1 MCVKFCVY
9 LSYGCG
15 NEANLNKIKYTMN
28 KIYLDQIEKAKSLVA
43 GVQKQ
48 KDALQQKGITVEVS
62 KLTSLQQALIE
73 SSKKQ
78 EDAEQQL
85 KKLRDEAHSCLET
98 LKNACNELKVPI
110 KNNFP
115 IEQWCNFG
123 IPDKR

>member
-1 MCVKFCVY
+1 
-9 LSYGCG
+9 
-15 NEANLNKIKYTMN
+15 MN
-28 KIYLDQIEKAKSLVA
+28 KIYFDQIEKAKSLVE

-48 KDALQQKGITVEVS
+48 KDVLQQKGITVEVS
-62 KLTSLQQALIE
+62 KLTALQQALVE

-78 EDAEQQL
+78 EEAEQNL

-98 LKNACNELKVPI
+98 LKNAYNELKTPI

-115 IEQWCNFG
+115 MEQWNSFG

>member
-1 MCVKFCVY
+1 
-9 LSYGCG
+9 
-15 NEANLNKIKYTMN
+15 MN